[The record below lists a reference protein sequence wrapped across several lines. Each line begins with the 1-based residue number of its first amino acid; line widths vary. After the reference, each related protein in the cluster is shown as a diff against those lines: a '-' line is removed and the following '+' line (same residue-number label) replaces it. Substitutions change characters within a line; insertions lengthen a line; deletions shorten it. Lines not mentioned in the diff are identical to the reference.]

1 MYSLISKLASRGV
14 QSAVKQVTKQVTMTA
29 TQKTVATVA
38 SKAAIAT
45 ATTAGSVV
53 INKMIQEKE
62 ATKIAKDIDDSVTAV
77 ENGESD
83 TLISEEE
90 AVKRAKKAQTK
101 ANVASGAVIG
111 VGTVASTLVD
121 IGFKSL

>member
-1 MYSLISKLASRGV
+1 MYSIISRLVSRGV
-14 QSAVKQVTKQVTMTA
+14 QTAVKQVTKQVTMTA

-45 ATTAGSVV
+45 ATTIGSVA
-53 INKMIQEKE
+53 INKAIQEKE
-62 ATKIAKDIDDSVTAV
+62 ATKIAKDIEDSVNAV
-77 ENGESD
+77 ENGESE

-90 AVKRAKKAQTK
+90 TVKRAKKAQTK

-121 IGFKSL
+121 VGFKAL

>member
-1 MYSLISKLASRGV
+1 M
-14 QSAVKQVTKQVTMTA
+14 
-29 TQKTVATVA
+29 
-38 SKAAIAT
+38 
-45 ATTAGSVV
+45 
-53 INKMIQEKE
+53 
-62 ATKIAKDIDDSVTAV
+62 DIDDSVTAV

-83 TLISEEE
+83 TWISEEE

-121 IGFKSL
+121 IGFKSI